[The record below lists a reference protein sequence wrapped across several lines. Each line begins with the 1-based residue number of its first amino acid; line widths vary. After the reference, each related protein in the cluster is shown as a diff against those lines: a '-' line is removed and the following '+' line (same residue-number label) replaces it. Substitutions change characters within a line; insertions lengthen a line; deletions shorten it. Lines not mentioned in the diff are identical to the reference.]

1 MDRTVAQTIAT
12 QVATVGVAELEKA
25 IAQEIPKVPL
35 EDVIIELEKFEKMY
49 TQYRSMLVAKRK
61 AKQLQSSNLAALRTQ
76 IEQEQQIVYEQFF
89 IFQNKFNAYFGRKI
103 QMLFVIPKDGIKLAL
118 ADNDLKHVVVNQYG
132 SLEYQIN
139 DLSLTLLKEN
149 EYDSSL
155 LDDTANSVYARWDAA
170 KAKLKKSVGLP
181 ILWRTSN
188 GWDGR
193 KVNNRGTIAEA
204 YANFYINQVELQ
216 GDLEYRVGTYVCDG
230 VYGMMSVDNT
240 MGFALGDIDRGH
252 VQYAVKS
259 QRAGLMG
266 MHRVYQYI
274 RSIRKMLGQNITDKA
289 LVSQLMEKVSQKGKV
304 KQVTNLVA
312 TNIEQEYSHLIAD
325 LLY

>member
-1 MDRTVAQTIAT
+1 MNKTVAQAIAT
-12 QVATVGVAELEKA
+12 MSIAELEKV

-35 EDVIIELEKFEKMY
+35 KDVIIELEEFEKMY
-49 TQYRSMLVAKRK
+49 TQYRSMLIAKRK
-61 AKQLQSSNLAALRTQ
+61 AKQLQSPNLAALRAQ
-76 IEQEQQIVYEQFF
+76 IEQEQQIVYEKFF

-103 QMLFVIPKDGIKLAL
+103 QMLFVIPDNGIKLVL

-181 ILWRTSN
+181 ILWKIAN

-204 YANFYINQVELQ
+204 YANFYINQVEFQ

-230 VYGMMSVDNT
+230 AHGMMSVDNT
-240 MGFALGDIDRGH
+240 MGFALGDINRGH

-274 RSIRKMLGQNITDKA
+274 RSIRKMLGQNITDEA
-289 LVSQLMEKVSQKGKV
+289 LVSQLMEKVSQKGTV

-325 LLY
+325 LL

>member
-1 MDRTVAQTIAT
+1 MLDKSISTAVANKVTEIGIQS
-12 QVATVGVAELEKA
+12 LEKK
-25 IAQEIPKVPL
+25 IAQELPKVPL
-35 EDVIIELEKFEKMY
+35 SEVIVELEKFEKLY
-49 TQYRSMLVAKRK
+49 TAYRQMLVAKRK
-61 AKQLQSSNLAALRTQ
+61 AKSLQSPNLAMLRTQ
-76 IEQEQQIVYEQFF
+76 IQQEQTIVYEQFF

-103 QMLFVIPKDGIKLAL
+103 QMLFVIPKDGIKLVL

-170 KAKLKKSVGLP
+170 KTKLKKSVGLP
-181 ILWRTSN
+181 ILWKTAN

-204 YANFYINQVELQ
+204 YANFYINQVEFQ

-230 VYGMMSVDNT
+230 AYGMMSVDNT
-240 MGFALGDIDRGH
+240 MGFVLGDIDRGH

-274 RSIRKMLGQNITDKA
+274 RSIRKMLGQNITDEA
-289 LVSQLMEKVSQKGKV
+289 LVSQLMEKVSQKGNV
-304 KQVTNLVA
+304 KQVTNLVT
-312 TNIEQEYSHLIAD
+312 TNIEQEYAHLIAD
-325 LLY
+325 LI